1 MAFDNVLMAFD
12 NIISSQ
18 NSKFAKNNLDSYVS
32 LNGYT
37 QSWYTF
43 PEDGYVHVYCNSAGN
58 INVTITGANENNL
71 FSIACSRNNSDTNI
85 VQACFVKK
93 GMKLKVYA
101 DSGVGAVR
109 YYKLIP

>member
-18 NSKFAKNNLDSYVS
+18 NSKFAKNNLDSYVN
-32 LNGYT
+32 LIGYT

-58 INVTITGANENNL
+58 INVLITGANGNNQ
-71 FSIACSRNNSDTNI
+71 FSVACSRNNSDTNI